1 MLPLKSLAVVTSP
14 WGSVRL
20 SCTKQAW
27 SDDQAPEM
35 GGVTALG
42 SAPSQ
47 QRSALCC
54 EGELGLRVQVCH
66 GISNNFLSLGVLVTS
81 SSDKLS

>member
-14 WGSVRL
+14 WGFVRL
-20 SCTKQAW
+20 SCTKQTW
-27 SDDQAPEM
+27 SGDQAQEM

-47 QRSALCC
+47 QWSALCC
-54 EGELGLRVQVCH
+54 EGELGLRVQVCPW
-66 GISNNFLSLGVLVTS
+66 ICNNFLSVGVLVTS